1 MSPRVW
7 CHPSPGPLDR
17 GCVQTC
23 KPTNR
28 TPHCAPCYNS
38 RNAYNLEAT
47 LQKGKQGNEVVVCEA
62 ETDRSLSP
70 VSPSSILGAAEG
82 APRWCAASRGPPGQ
96 SQGNQVH
103 KSCST
108 VSADAAQT
116 QGLVCGMWGL
126 WYVGLQRVPDENEQ
140 RNGRLPLRHRSPLAL
155 QCVWCRH
162 SAWCLTDFVLC
173 TLGDPCMRTSRPAR
187 SHRTRS
193 REHQEARR
201 RPGAKPAAG
210 QAGDAR
216 HIIEGRISN
225 VEMAESLTPTVFQ
238 LAESLPRYVGFVVC
252 GVATCS

>member
-1 MSPRVW
+1 MRRRLTGHCPQCPRP
-7 CHPSPGPLDR
+7 PSW
-17 GCVQTC
+17 VQPKALRAGAQPAGGRLGNHKAIKFT
-23 KPTNR
+23 
-28 TPHCAPCYNS
+28 S
-38 RNAYNLEAT
+38 RV
-47 LQKGKQGNEVVVCEA
+47 Q
-62 ETDRSLSP
+62 
-70 VSPSSILGAAEG
+70 PS
-82 APRWCAASRGPPGQ
+82 
-96 SQGNQVH
+96 
-103 KSCST
+103 
-108 VSADAAQT
+108 AQT

-216 HIIEGRISN
+216 HIIEGRIAN
-225 VEMAESLTPTVFQ
+225 VEMAESPTPTVFQ
-238 LAESLPRYVGFVVC
+238 LAESLPSTPTVFQFSCFEFPV
-252 GVATCS
+252 SLP

>member
-1 MSPRVW
+1 M
-7 CHPSPGPLDR
+7 
-17 GCVQTC
+17 
-23 KPTNR
+23 
-28 TPHCAPCYNS
+28 
-38 RNAYNLEAT
+38 
-47 LQKGKQGNEVVVCEA
+47 VVCEA